1 MCFLFVL
8 LIVKIGGLIYSA
20 VDASFVFGKL
30 HILPKIISFVKYI
43 FYRLLFFFKNNYIII
58 IFVFFFKLNSREY
71 WVYITMNFVYHVYQ
85 RYAFLLTF
93 HFSLLF

>member
-8 LIVKIGGLIYSA
+8 FIVKIGGLIYSA

-58 IFVFFFKLNSREY
+58 IFVFFF
-71 WVYITMNFVYHVYQ
+71 
-85 RYAFLLTF
+85 
-93 HFSLLF
+93 